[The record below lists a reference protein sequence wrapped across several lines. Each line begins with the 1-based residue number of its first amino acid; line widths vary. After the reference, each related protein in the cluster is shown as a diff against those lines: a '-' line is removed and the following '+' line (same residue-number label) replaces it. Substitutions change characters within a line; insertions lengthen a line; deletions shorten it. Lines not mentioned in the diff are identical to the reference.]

1 MEQSRGFAIILRTL
15 ALDAGIYHGI
25 SPVSSGTQHVANGSE
40 GQTADCTYTYVR
52 LVTFDFRLS
61 TFAFDFAS
69 GFWIHSKSLHSAIH
83 GPIDVYDQYLL
94 QLHIHCIRAA
104 LRGGVI
110 S

>member
-61 TFAFDFAS
+61 PLTLLRDFGSTRKAFILQFMGPLMCTINIFFNFISIAFA
-69 GFWIHSKSLHSAIH
+69 LHS
-83 GPIDVYDQYLL
+83 V
-94 QLHIHCIRAA
+94 AA
-104 LRGGVI
+104 
-110 S
+110 